1 MKWAPSKG
9 FGCWFLFS
17 STKAK
22 TTVWPQQEAYSASE
36 VKLGIMQF
44 FFFFFLQIFCF
55 CKRIWEAL
63 PTYIYLWVMLTS
75 VFKYLLTI
83 QLNKVFMEKKSINI
97 LTIFFIFYKSDVKIY
112 LKWIVN

>member
-1 MKWAPSKG
+1 M
-9 FGCWFLFS
+9 
-17 STKAK
+17 
-22 TTVWPQQEAYSASE
+22 
-36 VKLGIMQF
+36 
-44 FFFFFLQIFCF
+44 
-55 CKRIWEAL
+55 